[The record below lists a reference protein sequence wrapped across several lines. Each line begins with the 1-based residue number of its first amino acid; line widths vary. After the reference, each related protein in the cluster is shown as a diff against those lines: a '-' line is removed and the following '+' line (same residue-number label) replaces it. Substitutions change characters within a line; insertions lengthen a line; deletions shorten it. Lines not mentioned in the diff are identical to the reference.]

1 MAVICTL
8 CESQTPE
15 ASVYL
20 PVRGQTYVFLHA
32 SLSRPFL
39 HVSFV
44 CRRDHKFL
52 DLFLSHTPVSLFF
65 LLPIPA
71 AAAPLPILCRNIL
84 CVHVYTV
91 LLWTRART
99 FHHRSR
105 RRVLRRHGPIAQRR
119 KPDAMASSSSL
130 VRVKIPGTHWYVPET
145 TRLILSRVVSNVIL
159 VYRIGRCARR
169 SLLSLRCV

>member
-1 MAVICTL
+1 MNPRHLKLLFISRSGARLTCSCMLPSLGLFFTFL
-8 CESQTPE
+8 L
-15 ASVYL
+15 SV
-20 PVRGQTYVFLHA
+20 GGITNFLTSS
-32 SLSRPFL
+32 SLTRP
-39 HVSFV
+39 
-44 CRRDHKFL
+44 
-52 DLFLSHTPVSLFF
+52 SHFFF

-71 AAAPLPILCRNIL
+71 AAAPLPILCRDIL